1 MLKNFKEG
9 CTHQG
14 VGVVGILNL
23 LRVEGAKLQLFLLP
37 LLLLGCPL
45 SIRPEQ
51 AKKSINLK
59 KIRFEFANSVVYLRS
74 IPFNI

>member
-23 LRVEGAKLQLFLLP
+23 LRVEGAEFQLFLLP
-37 LLLLGCPL
+37 LLLLGRPL

-51 AKKSINLK
+51 AKQSIN
-59 KIRFEFANSVVYLRS
+59 
-74 IPFNI
+74 

>member
-45 SIRPEQ
+45 SIRPEHAKQ
-51 AKKSINLK
+51 AIDLL
-59 KIRFEFANSVVYLRS
+59 EFKV
-74 IPFNI
+74 